1 MKKFIR
7 VFYSHADAEKSDREF
22 YKSLSGQ
29 ERLNILLTLIA
40 RNQKAVPDETGT
52 GLKRVY
58 RVINDHEVRY
68 LVVGAHAV
76 AFHGRP
82 RYTADIDFFVDSSP
96 ENAQRITKAL
106 DQFGL
111 GDVGIDSTDFTT
123 ADLIVQL
130 GVEPNRVDI
139 MTSISGVSFEEAWD
153 SRATGELGGLPVQFI
168 SKELLKRN
176 KASVGRKQDLAD
188 LDYL

>member
-1 MKKFIR
+1 MKLER
-7 VFYSHADAEKSDREF
+7 DLREF
-22 YKSLSGQ
+22 IEL
-29 ERLNILLTLIA
+29 LNA
-40 RNQKAVPDETGT
+40 
-52 GLKRVY
+52 
-58 RVINDHEVRY
+58 HEVRY

-96 ENAQRITKAL
+96 ENAQRISDTL
-106 DQFGL
+106 QEFGL
-111 GDVGIDSTDFTT
+111 VDIGVSSADFT
-123 ADLIVQL
+123 ASDLVIQL

-139 MTSISGVSFEEAWD
+139 MTSGVQFDEAWK
-153 SRATGELGGLPVQFI
+153 SRAAGELDGLPVQFI

-176 KASVGRKQDLAD
+176 KAAVGRKQDLAD

>member
-1 MKKFIR
+1 MER
-7 VFYSHADAEKSDREF
+7 DLREF
-22 YKSLSGQ
+22 I
-29 ERLNILLTLIA
+29 ELL
-40 RNQKAVPDETGT
+40 
-52 GLKRVY
+52 
-58 RVINDHEVRY
+58 NDHEVRY

-82 RYTADIDFFVDSSP
+82 RYTADIDLFVDSSP

-111 GDVGIDSTDFTT
+111 GDIGIESADFTV
-123 ADLIVQL
+123 ADLVVQL

-153 SRATGELGGLPVQFI
+153 SRATGELDGLPVQFI